1 MHWVEG
7 VVGFYLKILTENI
20 KFITYKIMYKILV
33 IWFFMTIPLMIQVD
47 RKLKKENN
55 QYRNNP
61 IVLLVLIWKSFWNV
75 PGFYILWTIQLIKK
89 IIK

>member
-1 MHWVEG
+1 M
-7 VVGFYLKILTENI
+7 ENI
-20 KFITYKIMYKILV
+20 KLVTYKIMYKILV
-33 IWFFMTIPLMIQVD
+33 IWFFMTIPLMIEVD

>member
-1 MHWVEG
+1 
-7 VVGFYLKILTENI
+7 
-20 KFITYKIMYKILV
+20 
-33 IWFFMTIPLMIQVD
+33 MTLPLMIGID
-47 RKLKKENN
+47 KKLKEENN

-61 IVLLVLIWKSFWNV
+61 IVLLVLIWKAFWNV

>member
-1 MHWVEG
+1 
-7 VVGFYLKILTENI
+7 
-20 KFITYKIMYKILV
+20 
-33 IWFFMTIPLMIQVD
+33 MTIPLMIQVD

-55 QYRNNP
+55 EYRNNP

-75 PGFYILWTIQLIKK
+75 PGFYILWIIQLIKK